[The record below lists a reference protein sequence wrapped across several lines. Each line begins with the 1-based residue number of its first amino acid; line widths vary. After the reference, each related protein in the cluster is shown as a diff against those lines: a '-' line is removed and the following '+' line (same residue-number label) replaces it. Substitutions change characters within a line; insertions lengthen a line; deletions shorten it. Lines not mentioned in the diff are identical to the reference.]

1 MPIRTRGGRVTWL
14 SAHTPSLPPPFP
26 ARETEKSLHVES
38 PPAGN
43 RFLALPRPP
52 LALRAAVRR
61 SRWTGYLPNSTWTFY
76 SFPQQLSRERGTALL
91 LSPPPQLG
99 FFVVVGAAIFAL
111 KITPQL
117 APPLPSTRPVSPLCC
132 GQLGRLG
139 WMREEEEGGGGKRN
153 SAFPPSPIAPYKRGE
168 QQRDGGWG
176 KWGWAAATHQGH

>member
-1 MPIRTRGGRVTWL
+1 M
-14 SAHTPSLPPPFP
+14 
-26 ARETEKSLHVES
+26 ES
-38 PPAGN
+38 PSAGN
-43 RFLALPRPP
+43 RFLALSRPP

-117 APPLPSTRPVSPLCC
+117 APPPPVDPTRLPPLLWTV
-132 GQLGRLG
+132 G
-139 WMREEEEGGGGKRN
+139 
-153 SAFPPSPIAPYKRGE
+153 
-168 QQRDGGWG
+168 
-176 KWGWAAATHQGH
+176 